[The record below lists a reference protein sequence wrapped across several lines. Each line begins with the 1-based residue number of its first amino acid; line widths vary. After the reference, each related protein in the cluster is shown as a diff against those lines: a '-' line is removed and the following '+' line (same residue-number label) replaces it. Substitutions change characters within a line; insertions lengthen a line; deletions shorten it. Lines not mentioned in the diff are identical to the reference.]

1 MVQRTEGAR
10 AAPRQLTAVAQQH
23 FVAQIAG
30 GARNNSVGV
39 VVAIVAAYVVVVA
52 AAGKVYGSPAE
63 LVRAQGYAGALL
75 SGERRGGLLAQLSYE
90 SHHAGGPVGQLRAD
104 GSRLVR
110 QSRRHS
116 FFVQIARVPV

>member
-52 AAGKVYGSPAE
+52 AAGRHREVV

-116 FFVQIARVPV
+116 FFLQTARVHV